1 MLDGHTLT
9 CDGLRALFDRQPDM
23 EVVGEARDYVRA
35 MLLAHDVDADVII
48 IDINMRGLNGAEAIR
63 RISKALPEIKIIAL
77 FLHPDMTLL
86 REILNAGASGCV
98 FREQTFY
105 ELVQAIK
112 TAISG
117 ETYISSKAS
126 SSIAAEYVK
135 NPGRKTALSEVSLT
149 QREREVLRL
158 LAEGKSSKEIAQ
170 HIKMSFKTVDACRRK
185 IMKKLNV
192 NSLAELVKYA
202 VRKGLTSLYA

>member
-9 CDGLRALFDRQPDM
+9 CDGLKALFDKQPDM

-48 IDINMRGLNGAEAIR
+48 IDINMRGLDGVEAIR
-63 RISKALPEIKIIAL
+63 RISKALPEIKIIVL
-77 FLHPDMTLL
+77 FAHPEMNLL
-86 REILNAGASGCV
+86 REIFNAGASGCV
-98 FREQTFY
+98 SREQTFY
-105 ELVQAIK
+105 EFVHAIK
-112 TAISG
+112 TVISG

-135 NPGRKTALSEVSLT
+135 GQGLKSGACESALT

-158 LAEGKSSKEIAQ
+158 LAEGKSSKEIAR
-170 HIKMSFKTVDACRRK
+170 HINMSFKTVDSCRRK
-185 IMKKLNV
+185 MMKKLNV

-202 VRKGLTSLYA
+202 IRKGLTSLYA